1 MPENSPT
8 PRHRRGGNIVLAL
21 TGAIGVTAI
30 AGLGVVLAVL
40 PGQDPVASS
49 AARSAAAG
57 QRFGR
62 EGPLGSAAPGLPAA
76 GPFFSQS
83 WNTPSSVSA
92 DLSSDAASQRP
103 ETAPESAPGVSG
115 ESAEEEGGGATGDGT
130 AERQPAAAER
140 GLPPLLPL
148 LPPGHETGSPG
159 SFGRVVRAD
168 GPSGPPLSAARPG
181 GSGSSGTAGRTGTRD
196 PERRRSAR
204 TASPG
209 SAKPVTHKPDA
220 QGSTGRDTAA
230 RSSGADTATGSGADT
245 ATPRNPATGA
255 ATPAGN
261 AAGTAA
267 RDTGTGTS
275 AASRAEAAGVA
286 RTRIQD
292 PCLRFHDLRRA
303 YCYEVLRRL
312 AR

>member
-1 MPENSPT
+1 M
-8 PRHRRGGNIVLAL
+8 
-21 TGAIGVTAI
+21 TAI

-92 DLSSDAASQRP
+92 DISSDATSERP
-103 ETAPESAPGVSG
+103 ETASESAPGVSG
-115 ESAEEEGGGATGDGT
+115 EAAEEEGGGATGDGT
-130 AERQPAAAER
+130 AERQPEAAER
-140 GLPPLLPL
+140 GLLPL

-196 PERRRSAR
+196 QERRRSAR

-209 SAKPVTHKPDA
+209 SAKPVTHKPVA
-220 QGSTGRDTAA
+220 PGSTGRDTAA
-230 RSSGADTATGSGADT
+230 RGSGAGD
-245 ATPRNPATGA
+245 ATLRNPATGA

-261 AAGTAA
+261 AAG

-275 AASRAEAAGVA
+275 AASQAEAAGVA

-312 AR
+312 SR